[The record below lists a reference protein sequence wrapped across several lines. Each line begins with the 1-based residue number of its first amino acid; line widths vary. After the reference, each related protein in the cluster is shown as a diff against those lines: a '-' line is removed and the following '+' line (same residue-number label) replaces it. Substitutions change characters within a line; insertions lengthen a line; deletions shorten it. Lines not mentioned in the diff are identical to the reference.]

1 MGYDKAEL
9 VGEAAMAMRDFI
21 AYAVL
26 FQDRLARTAGLNATD
41 LQALGVLVSEGPA
54 SPGQLADRTGIT
66 RGGAITQLIDRLES
80 AGFARRSRDTG
91 DRRRV
96 VVTADLEAVTKRL
109 APLYEP
115 VTERWTGYLDGLSA
129 DQLHVCVDLLVAAVQ
144 INQDLIRELGG

>member
-1 MGYDKAEL
+1 MSRDRAEL
-9 VGEAAMAMRDFI
+9 VGEVAMAMRDFI

-66 RGGAITQLIDRLES
+66 RGGSITQLIDRLES
-80 AGFARRSRDTG
+80 TGFAHRSRDTE

-96 VVTADLEAVTKRL
+96 IVTADTEAVTERL

-115 VTERWTGYLDGLSA
+115 VTERWTGYLDGLTDEDSKSVSICWSPRCGSIA
-129 DQLHVCVDLLVAAVQ
+129 S
-144 INQDLIRELGG
+144 